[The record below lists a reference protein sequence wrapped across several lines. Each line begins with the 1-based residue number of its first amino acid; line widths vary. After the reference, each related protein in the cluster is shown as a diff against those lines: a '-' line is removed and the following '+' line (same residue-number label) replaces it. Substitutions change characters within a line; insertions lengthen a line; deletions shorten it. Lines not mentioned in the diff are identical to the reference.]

1 MERVCSTT
9 SATSAKTEPNTQSF
23 SQAPPSRDLCF
34 LPYVLPTL
42 LLFISPNFLFNS
54 SIHSLPS
61 FFLSAFACFFFV
73 FPPPVSPPFLLSIVL
88 LPHCH
93 LPLHPQVSLH
103 TFQVTFP
110 RLSVLYFC
118 LEIFLEP
125 IPLFLPNFNLAEFCF
140 SFSPDVLFISS
151 SSL

>member
-1 MERVCSTT
+1 MIIRDTHPAGTCVLCPTFY
-9 SATSAKTEPNTQSF
+9 QLCF
-23 SQAPPSRDLCF
+23 SLSVLIFSSIPPS
-34 LPYVLPTL
+34 
-42 LLFISPNFLFNS
+42 
-54 SIHSLPS
+54 IHFHPFSSLPS
-61 FFLSAFACFFFV
+61 LVFFV